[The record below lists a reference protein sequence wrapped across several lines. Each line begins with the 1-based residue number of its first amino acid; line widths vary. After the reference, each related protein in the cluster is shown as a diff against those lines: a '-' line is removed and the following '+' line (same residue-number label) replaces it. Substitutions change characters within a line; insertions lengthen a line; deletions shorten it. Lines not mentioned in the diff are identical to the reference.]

1 MEGVYFKPERLKPI
15 EESALFSQIVEKFNF
30 DEIYEKYTQK
40 AKEQGFYGEL
50 KFIKEHSRVMIY
62 VVVN

>member
-1 MEGVYFKPERLKPI
+1 MELLLKKLGI
-15 EESALFSQIVEKFNF
+15 EKVKVMDNNF

-50 KFIKEHSRVMIY
+50 KFIKEHSKVMIY

>member
-1 MEGVYFKPERLKPI
+1 MELLLKKIGI
-15 EESALFSQIVEKFNF
+15 EKVKIMEHNF

-50 KFIKEHSRVMIY
+50 KFIKEHSKVMIY
-62 VVVN
+62 VVVNQIF